1 MASKENMGQSKA
13 KLRFV
18 FVKTKPR
25 DTAPRGYVC
34 ASKNNYAIMSRGIFI
49 SISSP
54 FLPNIKR
61 TSGEH
66 ECHPHVSLL
75 LA

>member
-1 MASKENMGQSKA
+1 MTRAEL
-13 KLRFV
+13 LRHALSQAPT
-18 FVKTKPR
+18 KTR
-25 DTAPRGYVC
+25 H
-34 ASKNNYAIMSRGIFI
+34 GIFI
-49 SISSP
+49 SILSP